1 MAARRMA
8 GRPDKPPEL
17 PELLVAAVLLGCL
30 GGGVLGAVAGG
41 VAWPP
46 LGIGFGAVAGVQL
59 GALLGVLNAIAMWA
73 LGRSALAPTVAGAV
87 ALLVS
92 AGSAARVLLVPG
104 RLDLASSSA
113 LVIAAG

>member
-1 MAARRMA
+1 MEARRMA

-17 PELLVAAVLLGCL
+17 TELLVAAVLLGCL

-59 GALLGVLNAIAMWA
+59 GALSGVLNAIAMWA
-73 LGRSALAPTVAGAV
+73 LGRSAPGPPVAGRV

-92 AGSAARVLLVPG
+92 AGGAALVLLVPG
-104 RLDLASSSA
+104 RFARPSSWG
-113 LVIAAG
+113 LVI